1 MMQSLHMRVNKA
13 LNYPDDE
20 DVALCSL
27 YREHGL
33 PLKDL
38 KQSTNAKVTEYPG

>member
-1 MMQSLHMRVNKA
+1 MRLNKA

-20 DVALCSL
+20 GVASCSL

-33 PLKDL
+33 PLEDL
-38 KQSTNAKVTEYPG
+38 KQSINAQVTEYPG